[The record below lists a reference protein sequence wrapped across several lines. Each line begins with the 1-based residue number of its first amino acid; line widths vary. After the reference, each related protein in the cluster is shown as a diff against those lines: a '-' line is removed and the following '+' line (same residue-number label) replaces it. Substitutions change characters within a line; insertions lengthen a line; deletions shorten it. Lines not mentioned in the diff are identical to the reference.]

1 MCAEVSQQGVI
12 LVGRLLLPDA
22 FASCCASNGES
33 SASSIAS
40 GELTA
45 RTTHVDIIRELL
57 VEVDGNSPVVPSG
70 GAITWT
76 SDGSVIRKGW
86 KICTAGS

>member
-22 FASCCASNGES
+22 FASCCASYGES

-40 GELTA
+40 GELAAT
-45 RTTHVDIIRELL
+45 TTHVDIWGDRACMALYAYFYSSTLAFAQFMLAARL
-57 VEVDGNSPVVPSG
+57 VQ
-70 GAITWT
+70 
-76 SDGSVIRKGW
+76 
-86 KICTAGS
+86 